1 VKTKLALLAVPMV
14 AGFWAGSAPVLA
26 VTPVYANTQV
36 VGEHQNVRNLY
47 RLRCGGCHGGDG
59 EGTSNTMPKLA
70 PALKG
75 NPFIMN
81 APPGVIISVIRKG
94 RNDRQRL
101 YHDSPFANM
110 PAFGAEM
117 VPNADELVQF
127 LKTDLQK

>member
-1 VKTKLALLAVPMV
+1 VKIKLALLAVPMV

-26 VTPVYANTQV
+26 DQPIYANAPV
-36 VGEHQNVRNLY
+36 VGENQNMRNLF
-47 RLRCGGCHGGDG
+47 RLRSGGGHGGNG
-59 EGTSNTMPKLA
+59 EGTSNPMPKLA

-75 NPFIMN
+75 NPLIIN
-81 APPGVIISVIRKG
+81 APAGVIVNIIRKG
-94 RNDRQRL
+94 RIGRQRL

-117 VPNADELVQF
+117 VPDADALAHF

>member
-1 VKTKLALLAVPMV
+1 MKTKLALLAVPMV
-14 AGFWAGSAPVLA
+14 AGFWAASAPVLA
-26 VTPVYANTQV
+26 DQPIYANAQV
-36 VGEHQNVRNLY
+36 AGEHQNVRNLF
-47 RLRCGGCHGGDG
+47 RLRCGGCHGGNG

-75 NPFIMN
+75 NPFIIN
-81 APPGVIISVIRKG
+81 APPAVIINVIRKG

-117 VPNADELVQF
+117 VPNVDELVQF

>member
-1 VKTKLALLAVPMV
+1 MKIKLALLAVPMV

-26 VTPVYANTQV
+26 EQPIYPNAPV
-36 VGEHQNVRNLY
+36 VGENQNVRNLF
-47 RLRCGGCHGGDG
+47 RLRCGGCHGGNG

-75 NPFIMN
+75 NPLVIN
-81 APPGVIISVIRKG
+81 APNVVLVNIIRKG
-94 RNDRQRL
+94 RIGRQRL

-110 PAFGAEM
+110 PGFGAEM
-117 VPNADELVQF
+117 VPDADALVNF

>member
-1 VKTKLALLAVPMV
+1 VKIKLALLAVPMV
-14 AGFWAGSAPVLA
+14 AGFWAVSEPVLA
-26 VTPVYANTQV
+26 DQAVYPNAPVA
-36 VGEHQNVRNLY
+36 GEHQNVRNLF

-75 NPFIMN
+75 NPLVIN
-81 APPGVIISVIRKG
+81 APNVVLVNIIRKG
-94 RNDRQRL
+94 RIGRQRL

-110 PAFGAEM
+110 PGFGAEM
-117 VPNADELVQF
+117 VPNVDELVVF

>member
-1 VKTKLALLAVPMV
+1 MKTKLALLAVPMV
-14 AGFWAGSAPVLA
+14 AGLWAGSAPVLA
-26 VTPVYANTQV
+26 DQPIYANAPV
-36 VGEHQNVRNLY
+36 LGEHQNVRNLF

-75 NPFIMN
+75 NPFIIN
-81 APPGVIISVIRKG
+81 APAAVIISVIRKG
-94 RNDRQRL
+94 RTGRRRL
-101 YHDSPFANM
+101 YHTSSFANM

-117 VPNADELVQF
+117 VPNVDDLVAF

>member
-1 VKTKLALLAVPMV
+1 MKIKLALLAVPMV

-26 VTPVYANTQV
+26 DQPVYPNAPV
-36 VGEHQNVRNLY
+36 VGENQNVRNLF
-47 RLRCGGCHGGDG
+47 RLRCGGCHGGNG

-75 NPFIMN
+75 NPLIIN
-81 APPGVIISVIRKG
+81 APAGVIVNIIRKG
-94 RNDRQRL
+94 RIGRQRL

-110 PAFGAEM
+110 PGFGAEM
-117 VPNADELVQF
+117 VPDADALAHF

>member
-14 AGFWAGSAPVLA
+14 AGFWAVSEPVLA
-26 VTPVYANTQV
+26 DQAIYPNAPVT
-36 VGEHQNVRNLY
+36 GEHQNVRNLF

-75 NPFIMN
+75 NPLVIN
-81 APPGVIISVIRKG
+81 APNVVLVNIIRKG
-94 RNDRQRL
+94 RIGRQRL

-110 PAFGAEM
+110 PGFGAEM
-117 VPNADELVQF
+117 VPNVDELVVF

>member
-1 VKTKLALLAVPMV
+1 MKIKLSLLAVPMV

-26 VTPVYANTQV
+26 DQPVYANEQLP
-36 VGEHQNVRNLY
+36 GEHQNVRNLF

-75 NPFIMN
+75 NPFIIN
-81 APPGVIISVIRKG
+81 APPVVIIQVIRKG
-94 RNDRQRL
+94 RNNRQRL
-101 YHDSPFANM
+101 YHTSPFANM
-110 PAFGAEM
+110 PAFGAEL
-117 VPNADELVQF
+117 VPNVDELVQF

>member
-1 VKTKLALLAVPMV
+1 VKIKLALLAVPMV

-26 VTPVYANTQV
+26 DQPIYANAPVT
-36 VGEHQNVRNLY
+36 GEHQNVRNLF

-75 NPFIMN
+75 NPFVIN
-81 APPGVIISVIRKG
+81 APAVVLVNVIRKG
-94 RNDRQRL
+94 RIGRQRL

-110 PAFGAEM
+110 PGFGAEM
-117 VPNADELVQF
+117 VPDVDALVQF

>member
-1 VKTKLALLAVPMV
+1 MKIKLALLAVPMV

-26 VTPVYANTQV
+26 DQPIYANAPV
-36 VGEHQNVRNLY
+36 VGENQNIRNLF
-47 RLRCGGCHGGDG
+47 RLRCGGCHGGNG

-75 NPFIMN
+75 NPLIIN
-81 APPGVIISVIRKG
+81 ARAGVIVNIIRKG
-94 RNDRQRL
+94 RIGRQRL

-110 PAFGAEM
+110 PGFGAEM
-117 VPNADELVQF
+117 VPDADALAHF